1 MTNEPIRLSKRLAAQ
16 VPCSRS
22 EAERYIEGGWVR
34 VDGQVV
40 DVPQARVNPGQ
51 VVTLASDASLLALMP
66 VTLLFHQAAGSP
78 LPTPTPANRWQEDR
92 SGIRVVAAQLRQLAP
107 LMPLPQGAGGL
118 AIFSQ
123 DGRIVRKLTED
134 ALLIEQEWMVD
145 VDGQIAEGGLARL
158 GRGLMWRGQ
167 PLPPIKVSW
176 QSEHRLRF
184 ALKGID
190 PDMVPWMCEQ
200 VGLRVTQGRR
210 LRVGRVP
217 LAGLPPGQWRCLM
230 PQERF

>member
-1 MTNEPIRLSKRLAAQ
+1 MTEESIRLSKRLAAQ

-118 AIFSQ
+118 A
-123 DGRIVRKLTED
+123 
-134 ALLIEQEWMVD
+134 M
-145 VDGQIAEGGLARL
+145 
-158 GRGLMWRGQ
+158 
-167 PLPPIKVSW
+167 
-176 QSEHRLRF
+176 
-184 ALKGID
+184 
-190 PDMVPWMCEQ
+190 
-200 VGLRVTQGRR
+200 
-210 LRVGRVP
+210 
-217 LAGLPPGQWRCLM
+217 
-230 PQERF
+230 